1 MDDSL
6 FTNELTPI
14 DLDDSTTP
22 AIRAAIEQLRGIYPE
37 TRIYGWGKH
46 YIAAALTVRVDLPS
60 EGPVNGVDIREEEPV
75 ILRLHRDH
83 YPHFGTAAYSN
94 RLDFPRDQFPHL
106 NPVNPS
112 SPVSFC
118 LHRDDLNEWMVE
130 RTISELA
137 DRVRKWLFD
146 AASNWLIPPGDGW
159 DPIRIVQPIGISV
172 YPADEIQQLMQ
183 KQWKR
188 ANGGAGFSIL
198 RYRLLPHSADD
209 PLADDASYAI
219 DWIEAVSEQ
228 KASRAT
234 KETRELKRQ
243 YSPLLPTERHLLGML
258 IYAAKNTVCKT
269 YFADI
274 PKTLTHLLHWA
285 ADLGLP
291 VGQALKLF
299 QQRNYQFFKGI
310 PIILAIKRPFNL
322 AGVESDTE
330 LLNLVIRSD
339 EETMIKDGSWDEKA
353 IVAPLL
359 NLSPLDAS
367 KAQEISRTKQ
377 VGNPK
382 MLIVGCGALGSKLV
396 MHMARAGLTN
406 LTLVDDDIL
415 LPHNLV
421 RHGLMA
427 NSVGINKADALREE
441 IAHMYRGQSKVKS
454 LQSNGFDIFHNNK
467 NHLFKNNAWL
477 VDTTA
482 SKAFQEAVVE
492 SNLLGDTR
500 VMRAELA
507 YEGQIGMM
515 RIEGRKRNPRL
526 DDIEAYLFTLA
537 CEHDYLSDW
546 LEAERSA
553 AESEL
558 GFAGI
563 AVGAGCHTFTMPMA
577 DDVISFHAA
586 HISTGFRR
594 YIEQAS
600 SVGHLHVSF
609 LGHQGDILSQ
619 RTVVP
624 KFEILRADNN
634 DFWEIRIAGPVK
646 QEILRVVEESGLNET
661 GGILIGKVNRPRR
674 VIHVTKALPPPPDSQ
689 STRYTFVTGTKDM
702 PDVVKRI
709 QSRTGGLIDYVGDWH
724 THPQC
729 GGQMSQQDK
738 ETARHLQVVLKSSG
752 KPVHIMIATP
762 TGLHSHV
769 YSGDSIL

>member
-22 AIRAAIEQLRGIYPE
+22 AIRAAIEQVRSAYPE
-37 TRIYGWGKH
+37 IRIYDWGQ
-46 YIAAALTVRVDLPS
+46 YFAVALIVHVRLPF
-60 EGPVNGVDIREEEPV
+60 EGPVNDVDIREEEPV
-75 ILRLHRDH
+75 ILRLHRDR
-83 YPHFGTAAYSN
+83 YPHFGTAAFSN

-130 RTISELA
+130 RTISELI

-159 DPIRIVQPIGISV
+159 DPIRIIQPTGISV
-172 YPADEIQQLMQ
+172 YPAGAIQSLLQ

-188 ANGGAGFSIL
+188 THGGAGFSIL
-198 RYRLLPHSADD
+198 RYKLLPHSSDD
-209 PLADDASYAI
+209 PLADDASYT
-219 DWIEAVSEQ
+219 IEWTEVVSEH
-228 KASRAT
+228 KASRVA
-234 KETRELKRQ
+234 KEIHKLTQRHD
-243 YSPLLPTERHLLGML
+243 LLQSTDRHLLGML
-258 IYAAKNTVCKT
+258 IHAAKDNICDT

-274 PKTLTHLLHWA
+274 PKTLTQLLQLGS
-285 ADLGLP
+285 DLELP
-291 VGQALKLF
+291 VAQALELF
-299 QQRNYQFFKGI
+299 QRRNYQLFKGI

-339 EETMIKDGSWDEKA
+339 EETMIKDGSWNGKA

-359 NLSPLDAS
+359 NVGPLDAS
-367 KAQEISRTKQ
+367 KAKEISRTKK
-377 VGNPK
+377 VGNPT
-382 MLIVGCGALGSKLV
+382 MLIIGCGALGSKLV
-396 MHMARAGLTN
+396 MHMARAGLIN
-406 LTLVDDDIL
+406 LTLVDDDVL

-427 NSVGINKADALREE
+427 NRVGINKADALREE

-454 LQSNGFDIFHNNK
+454 LPSNGFDILHDNK
-467 NHLFKNNAWL
+467 KHLFKNSVWL

-482 SKAFQEAVVE
+482 SKAFQEAVVA
-492 SNLLGDTR
+492 SHLLGDTR

-558 GFAGI
+558 GFTGI
-563 AVGAGCHTFTMPMA
+563 AVGAGCHTFTMPLA

-586 HISTGFRR
+586 HISTSFRR

-600 SVGHLHVSF
+600 DVGHLHVLF
-609 LGHQGDILSQ
+609 LGHQGDMSSQ
-619 RTVVP
+619 RMAVP
-624 KFEILRADNN
+624 KFEILRADN
-634 DFWEIRIAGPVK
+634 DGSWEIRIANPAK
-646 QEILRVVEESGLNET
+646 QEILRLTEESGLNET
-661 GGILIGKVNRPRR
+661 GGILIGKVNRARR
-674 VIHVTKALPPPPDSQ
+674 VIHVTKALPAPPDSQ
-689 STRYTFVTGTKDM
+689 STADSFVTGITDV

-709 QSRTGGLIDYVGDWH
+709 QSRTGGLIAYVGDWH
-724 THPQC
+724 THPQG

-762 TGLHSHV
+762 KALHSHV
-769 YSGDSIL
+769 YSGDSAL